1 MGDLNEHRTI
11 AWTCPFFPEQIGT
24 PWAQWLSGKEAPA
37 MPETQ
42 EVQVGSLG
50 QEDPLEEDMATH
62 SSILAWR
69 IPIDRAA

>member
-1 MGDLNEHRTI
+1 
-11 AWTCPFFPEQIGT
+11 
-24 PWAQWLSGKEAPA
+24 

-42 EVQVGSLG
+42 EAQVGSLG
-50 QEDPLEEDMATH
+50 QEDPLEEGIATH